1 MIEVLNPASSTLM
14 LYRPGCTLPKRY
26 APRSSLTV
34 VCDVPVPMLLSVML
48 APGIT
53 CFWVSVTSPTK
64 AAVPVCAQAALATS
78 WSSRARARTT
88 GVPRNDERDIFTTTS
103 TKGDKQHTLVP
114 GRSVFA
120 PRIRQLAPRDP
131 A

>member
-1 MIEVLNPASSTLM
+1 
-14 LYRPGCTLPKRY
+14 
-26 APRSSLTV
+26 
-34 VCDVPVPMLLSVML
+34 MLLSVTE

-64 AAVPVCAQAALATS
+64 AAVPVCAHATGLATS
-78 WSSRARARTT
+78 WNSRARARTT
-88 GVPRNDERDIFTTTS
+88 GVPRNAEQDIFTTTS
-103 TKGDKQHTLVP
+103 TKDNNQHTLVP
-114 GRSVFA
+114 GRGVFA